1 MFLSEN
7 GERIT
12 VGPATNGFGRR
23 LATAVIY
30 DDDLKERLI
39 LLRQR
44 LEASAEHCPI
54 VVDTDDDAEQRR
66 LVRRLVGLNHKL
78 VLCDC

>member
-30 DDDLKERLI
+30 DDDLKSGSFPWAIDWRHPSSIAQSL
-39 LLRQR
+39 
-44 LEASAEHCPI
+44 
-54 VVDTDDDAEQRR
+54 
-66 LVRRLVGLNHKL
+66 
-78 VLCDC
+78 